1 MFNNC
6 LRGAVTQNCAVMIS
20 HRLAAAEWLWQG
32 APRIKVAFTPGALTS
47 EKVALAMGLKL
58 ILVCHNK
65 AHKDF
70 VEKVGIDHVS
80 EQLKKAGTN
89 TFKIALGDTAQEL
102 EALKPPRYVVLEAQK
117 ASGGLKRKA
126 EDTPGDAKRKQM
138 ADAFERSMTA
148 GPALPKTPSTPKVPV
163 TPVVPPKAPGVP
175 AVTPSPLP
183 NPGTVVPVPG
193 GEEQVAHLQQ
203 MLKNF
208 GS

>member
-1 MFNNC
+1 
-6 LRGAVTQNCAVMIS
+6 MIS

-102 EALKPPRYVVLEAQK
+102 EALKPPRYVVLEAQR

-126 EDTPGDAKRKQM
+126 
-138 ADAFERSMTA
+138 
-148 GPALPKTPSTPKVPV
+148 KT
-163 TPVVPPKAPGVP
+163 
-175 AVTPSPLP
+175 
-183 NPGTVVPVPG
+183 
-193 GEEQVAHLQQ
+193 LQE
-203 MLKNF
+203 MPRGNKWRMH
-208 GS
+208 SRDP